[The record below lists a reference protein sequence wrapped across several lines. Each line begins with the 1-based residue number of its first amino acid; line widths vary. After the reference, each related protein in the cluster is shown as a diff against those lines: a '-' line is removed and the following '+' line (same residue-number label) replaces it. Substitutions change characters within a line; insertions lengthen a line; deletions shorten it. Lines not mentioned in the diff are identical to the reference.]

1 MSTWLR
7 SFCDK
12 RGREA
17 TIKLVLVHP
26 STDPKTSAS
35 GGTERR
41 RESNRPHD
49 AFEAFHVEFDYLC
62 RTLQRLGI
70 RQVDV
75 EDMVHEV
82 FLVLSRKWLDYDPSR
97 PLRPYLF
104 GIAFR
109 VAARHRRKHAREIPG
124 DVPDVADTGAAPDQ
138 VLSAAEARALVLRA
152 LEHIALPRRAVFV
165 MHDLDETPMRVIAD
179 TLRIPLFTAY
189 SRLRKAR
196 REFEHAV
203 TVLQKGSR

>member
-1 MSTWLR
+1 
-7 SFCDK
+7 
-12 RGREA
+12 
-17 TIKLVLVHP
+17 VLVHA
-26 STDPKTSAS
+26 STDPKTARDGAERSSGSSA
-35 GGTERR
+35 
-41 RESNRPHD
+41 PHD
-49 AFEAFHVEFDYLC
+49 ALETFQREFDYLC

-70 RQVDV
+70 RGADV
-75 EDMVHEV
+75 EDLVHEV
-82 FLVLSRKWLDYDPSR
+82 FLVLSRKWHDYDPSR

-109 VAARHRRKHAREIPG
+109 IAARHRRRQAREIPG
-124 DVPDVADTGAAPDQ
+124 DVPDVADTRAGPDQ
-138 VLSAAEARALVLRA
+138 ALSAAEARTLVLHA

-196 REFEHAV
+196 KEFEQAV
-203 TVLQKGSR
+203 SVLQKGSR